1 MAKSGSGGVTPL
13 LGVAEAAKLLGVSE
27 KTVRQLIDS
36 GSLIAHRIGHS
47 VRISEDDLR
56 LFLNQHRG

>member
-1 MAKSGSGGVTPL
+1 VTPL

-27 KTVRQLIDS
+27 KTVRRLIDS